1 MVCVCVCVFSQQP
14 IPDKLQIRVNRIS
27 MAAYEALHYDKDQL
41 KEACES
47 QPSILIHTDPG

>member
-1 MVCVCVCVFSQQP
+1 
-14 IPDKLQIRVNRIS
+14 

-47 QPSILIHTDPG
+47 VEGWKQHRVQPETCVSTRASVFQSTPN